1 MSLKRDRI
9 IGYNND
15 RMMFEFT
22 MMTPDARIV
31 ACQISSVAMDQ
42 MDGGRTPSSERDAQ
56 FIRLRDAIEKIA
68 SDRFGDNGTTQG
80 AVVCIYQKH
89 LPENGPDRRVYAD
102 GRWLRFR
109 CFESAGRAPESLLN
123 VSLIPCRPV
132 AESYRL
138 TALGPFLPRQRAIE
152 VA

>member
-1 MSLKRDRI
+1 MSLKGDRI

-22 MMTPDARIV
+22 MMTPNARIV

-42 MDGGRTPSSERDAQ
+42 MDGGRTSRSEREAQ

-68 SDRFGDNGTTQG
+68 SDRFGDGGTTQG

-89 LPENGPDRRVYAD
+89 LPEKRTVKRRSMRTDEA
-102 GRWLRFR
+102 RH
-109 CFESAGRAPESLLN
+109 SAQGKP
-123 VSLIPCRPV
+123 
-132 AESYRL
+132 
-138 TALGPFLPRQRAIE
+138 
-152 VA
+152 